1 MNSGQIY
8 LSTCSKKSF
17 DAIRT
22 RRIVLW
28 KIAPRKIAPYL
39 NPNPNHNPNPG
50 GDFFWGGG
58 DLPGGQFSVHGCE

>member
-8 LSTCSKKSF
+8 LPTCSKKSF
-17 DAIRT
+17 DAIGT

-28 KIAPRKIAPYL
+28 KIAPRKIAPYP

-50 GDFFWGGG
+50 GNFLGG

>member
-8 LSTCSKKSF
+8 LSTYSKKSF

-28 KIAPRKIAPYL
+28 KIAPRKIAPYP

-50 GDFFWGGG
+50 GNFFWGG